1 VTLSPWRRVRTDPRQ
16 WFSEEE
22 IAKAKSYVVPL
33 RRSTSASK
41 ALGTAVD
48 VAVVGFHVA
57 PELLDALDVENWVLR
72 LVVTVALV
80 LVTGTVVTAPFDAWR
95 ELSYDKRWGFST
107 QTVRGFVTDQLKGA
121 VVAVVV
127 FCALFVPLWA
137 VIRATD
143 LWWLYG
149 WLVVAA
155 VSLLI
160 GVLAPV
166 LIMPV
171 FNKFT
176 PLDDADLREE
186 LLALA
191 RQADAD
197 VTEVLVSDASKRS
210 RKDNAFVTG
219 MGRTRRLVLFDTILA
234 RPRRQLRSVAAHEI
248 GHWKLRHI
256 LRMAPMQVVLLF
268 VAFLVL
274 DLVLSWEAALDFAGV
289 DTVEDPAVL
298 PLFLLVFG
306 AVGIATN
313 LATTW
318 LSRANERDADLF
330 ALQVTRDP
338 EGFEEMIRALS
349 TDNLADLAPSWW
361 RRVTQT
367 HPPSAER
374 LAMARQWLEG
384 AERAAG
390 QPGPAGDRPP
400 EEEQAG
406 EAD

>member
-1 VTLSPWRRVRTDPRQ
+1 V
-16 WFSEEE
+16 F
-22 IAKAKSYVVPL
+22 
-33 RRSTSASK
+33 
-41 ALGTAVD
+41 
-48 VAVVGFHVA
+48 
-57 PELLDALDVENWVLR
+57 
-72 LVVTVALV
+72 
-80 LVTGTVVTAPFDAWR
+80 
-95 ELSYDKRWGFST
+95 
-107 QTVRGFVTDQLKGA
+107 FV
-121 VVAVVV
+121 
-127 FCALFVPLWA
+127 LFVPLWA

-149 WLVVAA
+149 WLVMAA
-155 VSLLI
+155 ISLLI

-176 PLDDADLREE
+176 PLDDADLRDE

-191 RQADAD
+191 RQAGAD
-197 VTEVLVSDASKRS
+197 VSEVLVSDASKRS

-219 MGRTRRLVLFDTILA
+219 MGKTRRLVLFDTILA
-234 RPRRQLRSVAAHEI
+234 RPRRQLRSVTAHEI

-256 LRMAPMQVVLLF
+256 LRMAPMQVALLF
-268 VAFLVL
+268 VAFLGL
-274 DLVLSWEAALDFAGV
+274 ELVLSWDAALDFAGV
-289 DTVEDPAVL
+289 DSVEDPAAL

-306 AVGIATN
+306 VVGIGTN

-330 ALQVTRDP
+330 ALRITDDP
-338 EGFEEMIRALS
+338 DGFEEMIRSLS

-374 LAMARQWLEG
+374 LAMARAWATEG
-384 AERAAG
+384 
-390 QPGPAGDRPP
+390 
-400 EEEQAG
+400 
-406 EAD
+406 

>member
-1 VTLSPWRRVRTDPRQ
+1 MSTLSPWRRMRTDPHD
-16 WFSEEE
+16 WFSDEE
-22 IAKAKSYVVPL
+22 IAKAKSYVTPL
-33 RRSTSASK
+33 RRATTASK
-41 ALGTAVD
+41 AVGLVVD
-48 VAVVGFHVA
+48 VAIVGFHVA
-57 PELLDALDVENWVLR
+57 PKLLSAFNVENWVLR
-72 LVVTVALV
+72 LAVTVALV
-80 LVTGTVVTAPFDAWR
+80 LVTGTIATAPLDAWR

-107 QTVRGFVTDQLKGA
+107 QTVRGFVTDQVKGA
-121 VVAVVV
+121 VVGVVV
-127 FCALFVPLWA
+127 FCVLFVPLWL
-137 VIRATD
+137 VVRSTD

-149 WLVVAA
+149 WLVMAA
-155 VSLLI
+155 ISLLI

-176 PLDDADLREE
+176 PLDDADLRAE

-191 RQADAD
+191 SQAEAD

-234 RPRRQLRSVAAHEI
+234 RPRHQLRAVAAHEI

-256 LRMAPMQVVLLF
+256 LRMAPMQVALLF
-268 VAFLVL
+268 VAFLGL
-274 DLVLSWEAALDFAGV
+274 ELVLSWETALDFAGV

-306 AVGIATN
+306 FVGVGTN

-330 ALQVTRDP
+330 ALRVTQDP
-338 EGFEEMIRALS
+338 EGFQERSEG
-349 TDNLADLAPSWW
+349 
-361 RRVTQT
+361 RRG
-367 HPPSAER
+367 R
-374 LAMARQWLEG
+374 NEG
-384 AERAAG
+384 
-390 QPGPAGDRPP
+390 
-400 EEEQAG
+400 
-406 EAD
+406 

>member
-1 VTLSPWRRVRTDPRQ
+1 MTLSPWRRVRTDPRQ
-16 WFSEEE
+16 WFSDEE
-22 IAKAKSYVVPL
+22 IAKAKSYVTPL
-33 RRSTSASK
+33 RRSTAVSK
-41 ALGTAVD
+41 AVG
-48 VAVVGFHVA
+48 AVVDIAVIGFHVA
-57 PELLDALDVENWVLR
+57 PKLLSAFNVDNWVAR
-72 LVVTVALV
+72 LAIAVILV
-80 LVTGTVVTAPFDAWR
+80 LVTGTVATAPFDAWR

-121 VVAVVV
+121 LVAIVV
-127 FCALFVPLWA
+127 FFVLFVPLWA

-149 WLVVAA
+149 WLVMAA
-155 VSLLI
+155 ISLLI

-176 PLDDADLREE
+176 PLDDADLRDE
-186 LLALA
+186 LLDLA
-191 RQADAD
+191 RQAGAD
-197 VTEVLVSDASKRS
+197 VSEVLVSDASKRS

-219 MGRTRRLVLFDTILA
+219 MGKTRRLVLFDTILA
-234 RPRRQLRSVAAHEI
+234 RPRRQLRSVTAHEI

-256 LRMAPMQVVLLF
+256 LRMAPMQVALLF
-268 VAFLVL
+268 VAFLGL
-274 DLVLSWEAALDFAGV
+274 ELVLSWDTALDFAGV
-289 DTVEDPAVL
+289 DSVEDPAAL

-306 AVGIATN
+306 VVGIGTN

-330 ALQVTRDP
+330 ALRITGDP
-338 EGFEEMIRALS
+338 DGFEEMIRSLS

-361 RRVTQT
+361 RCVTQT

-374 LAMARQWLEG
+374 LAMARAWSEAQG
-384 AERAAG
+384 AA
-390 QPGPAGDRPP
+390 
-400 EEEQAG
+400 
-406 EAD
+406 

>member
-1 VTLSPWRRVRTDPRQ
+1 MRLSPWRRVRTDPRQ
-16 WFSEEE
+16 WFSDDE

-33 RRSTSASK
+33 RRATTASK
-41 ALGTAVD
+41 AVGAAVD

-57 PELLDALDVENWVLR
+57 PELLGALEVENWVLR
-72 LVVTVALV
+72 LAITVALV
-80 LVTGTVVTAPFDAWR
+80 LVTGTIATAPLDAWR

-127 FCALFVPLWA
+127 FCILFVPLWA

-149 WLVVAA
+149 WLVMA
-155 VSLLI
+155 VISLLI

-176 PLDDADLREE
+176 PLDDADLRTE
-186 LLALA
+186 LLSLA

-219 MGRTRRLVLFDTILA
+219 MGKTRRLVLFDTILA
-234 RPRRQLRSVAAHEI
+234 RPRRQLRAVAAHEI

-256 LRMAPMQVVLLF
+256 LRMAPMQVALLF

-274 DLVLSWEAALDFAGV
+274 ELVLSWDAALDFAGV
-289 DTVEDPAVL
+289 ETVEDPAVL

-306 AVGIATN
+306 VVGVGTN

-330 ALQVTRDP
+330 ALRVTEDP
-338 EGFEEMIRALS
+338 EGFQEMIRALS

-374 LAMARQWLEG
+374 LAMARLWSEG
-384 AERAAG
+384 A
-390 QPGPAGDRPP
+390 
-400 EEEQAG
+400 
-406 EAD
+406 

>member
-1 VTLSPWRRVRTDPRQ
+1 MSSLSPWRRVRTDPRQ

-33 RRSTSASK
+33 RRSTLASK
-41 ALGTAVD
+41 AVAAAVD
-48 VAVVGFHVA
+48 IAVVGFHIA
-57 PELLDALDVENWVLR
+57 PKLLSAFNVDNWVLR
-72 LVVTVALV
+72 LAVTAALV
-80 LVTGTVVTAPFDAWR
+80 LVTGTLATAPFDAWR

-107 QTVRGFVTDQLKGA
+107 QTARGFVADQVKGA
-121 VVAVVV
+121 LVAIVV
-127 FCALFVPLWA
+127 FSAIFVPLWA
-137 VIRATD
+137 VIRSTE

-149 WLVVAA
+149 WLVVAG

-176 PLDDADLREE
+176 PLDDADLRAE

-191 RQADAD
+191 GQAEAD

-210 RKDNAFVTG
+210 RKDNAYVTG
-219 MGRTRRLVLFDTILA
+219 MGKTRRLVLFDTILS
-234 RPRRQLRSVAAHEI
+234 RPRRQLRAVAAHEI

-256 LRMAPMQVVLLF
+256 LRMAPMQVALLF
-268 VAFLVL
+268 LAFLVL
-274 DLVLSWEAALDFAGV
+274 DLVLSWQAALDFAGV

-306 AVGIATN
+306 VVGVGTN

-330 ALQVTRDP
+330 ALRTTRDP

-374 LAMARQWLEG
+374 LAMARTWSEAQNT
-384 AERAAG
+384 AG
-390 QPGPAGDRPP
+390 
-400 EEEQAG
+400 
-406 EAD
+406 